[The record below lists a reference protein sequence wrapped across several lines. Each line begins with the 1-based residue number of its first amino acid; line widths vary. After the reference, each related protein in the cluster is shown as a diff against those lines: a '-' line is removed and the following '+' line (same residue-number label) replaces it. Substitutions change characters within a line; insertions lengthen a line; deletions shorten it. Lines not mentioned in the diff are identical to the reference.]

1 MNKRFTLCL
10 ALLATTYAS
19 FAQCTETAEPKV
31 LLVGDSWAFFMTV
44 DQTFN
49 NVFDKWGHTDSE
61 FYSNITLAENGAETD
76 DFLTQEKQDEIA
88 LQLNT
93 KPSIEVVHLS
103 IGGND
108 VLGDWNI
115 NFTPQQTDS
124 LKLSVQNRL
133 FQVIDFIKSVKPGI
147 RIVWSGYT
155 YPNFEEVIESA
166 APFQTSHP
174 FYGTW
179 ESMGFPSFF
188 QINDLLNHFSEEVA
202 AYANQDPQVE
212 FFDATGL
219 MQYTYGQ
226 NAPLGVAP
234 GGSYPAYT
242 VPLPEGNP
250 VYPSPKNSMRDYGIT
265 KDCFH
270 LSAGGYFDLIE
281 FQTQKFYH
289 HYLMHDFYA
298 LSQSNAQMGTV
309 SSAGNIT
316 ANLVVGEEGGESF
329 SSLLTFNTTGMADTS
344 VIKASLFLRRE
355 SLVGNNPIDGTL
367 EVRISQGGFGT
378 SAGLEAQDYS
388 APGNASGTPCRFG
401 SNGGDG
407 HWIRLEL
414 PESFLPYITSG
425 STVQLMVSAPN
436 ASGGKVTFTGGDP
449 ELAPVL
455 DITYG
460 PNLAAVEDVAATNSF
475 SVYPNPS
482 NGLLSID
489 SKGETIEAVSIT
501 DNFGHILLHKEGIQG
516 SIDISALPAGSYII
530 SLQTQKGNVK
540 RRVIKI

>member
-1 MNKRFTLCL
+1 MDKRFTLCL
-10 ALLATTYAS
+10 ALLTATLVS
-19 FAQCTETAEPKV
+19 FGQCSETAEPKV

-49 NVFDKWGHTDSE
+49 NVFRKWGHTDSE

-88 LQLNT
+88 LQLT
-93 KPSIEVVHLS
+93 QKPSIEVVHLS

-115 NFTPQQTDS
+115 NFTQQQTDS

-133 FQVIDFIKSVKPGI
+133 FQVIDFIKSVRPGI
-147 RIVWSGYT
+147 RVVWSGYT

-179 ESMGFPSFF
+179 QGMGFPTFQ
-188 QINDLLNHFSEEVA
+188 QINDLLNHFSGEVA
-202 AYANQDPQVE
+202 AYADQDAQVE

-226 NAPLGVAP
+226 NSPLGVAP
-234 GGSYPAYT
+234 GGTYPPYS

-289 HYLMHDFYA
+289 HYLMHDYYA
-298 LSQSNAQMGTV
+298 LSMSNAQMGSVT
-309 SSAGNIT
+309 SAGNV
-316 ANLVVGEEGGESF
+316 LPGLHVGREAGESF
-329 SSLLTFNTTGMADTS
+329 AAVLSFNTTGMADTT
-344 VIKASLFLRRE
+344 VAKASLFLRRE
-355 SLVGNNPIDGTL
+355 SVSGNNPIDGTL
-367 EVRISQGGFGT
+367 EVKIAQGQLGG
-378 SAGLEAQDYS
+378 SPGLEAADYS
-388 APGNASGTPCRFG
+388 ATGNAVGVPCRFG

-407 HWIRLEL
+407 HWIRLDL

-425 STVQLMVSAPN
+425 NTVQFIITAPG
-436 ASGGKVTFTGGDP
+436 ATDGKVTFTGADQ

-455 DITYG
+455 DVTYG
-460 PNLAAVEDVAATNSF
+460 PNFAGVEEIAASPF
-475 SVYPNPS
+475 SIYPNPS
-482 NGLLSID
+482 TGLVTID
-489 SKGETIEAVSIT
+489 TKGEPIT
-501 DNFGHILLHKEGIQG
+501 SVELLDAFGKVVLHKENMQG
-516 SIDISALPAGSYII
+516 SLDVSALPAGTYMMRV
-530 SLQTQKGNVK
+530 QTAKKTHTQRIVK
-540 RRVIKI
+540 I

>member
-10 ALLATTYAS
+10 ALLTAACAS
-19 FAQCTETAEPKV
+19 FAQCSETPEPKV

-49 NVFDKWGHTDSE
+49 HVFKKWGHSDCE

-76 DFLTQEKQDEIA
+76 DFLTQQKQDEIA
-88 LQLNT
+88 LQLNS

-108 VLGDWNI
+108 VLGDWNV

-133 FQVIDFIKSVKPGI
+133 LQVIDFIKSVRPGI
-147 RIVWSGYT
+147 RIVWSGYV

-179 ESMGFPSFF
+179 QGMGFPSFQ

-202 AYANQDPQVE
+202 TYADQDPQLE

-226 NAPLGVAP
+226 NTPLGVAP
-234 GGSYPAYT
+234 GGTYPAYS

-281 FQTQKFYH
+281 FQTRKFYH
-289 HYLMHDFYA
+289 KYLMHDFYA

-309 SSAGNIT
+309 SSSGN
-316 ANLVVGEEGGESF
+316 LSGGLYVGEAGGESF
-329 SSLLTFNTTGMADTS
+329 STLLTFSTAGMADTS
-344 VIKASLFLRRE
+344 VAKAGLFLRRE
-355 SLVGNNPIDGTL
+355 ALTGNNPIDGTL
-367 EVRISQGGFGT
+367 EVKIAQGQFGT
-378 SAGLEAQDYS
+378 SAGLEPADYS
-388 APGNASGTPCRFG
+388 ATGNAAGTPCRFG

-407 HWIRLEL
+407 HWIRLDL
-414 PESFLPYITSG
+414 PQSFLPYITSG
-425 STVQLMVSAPN
+425 NTIQFMVSAPGTV
-436 ASGGKVTFTGGDP
+436 GGKVTFSGGDP

-460 PNLAAVEDVAATNSF
+460 PNFADIKELPATGF
-475 SVYPNPS
+475 SVFPNPTD
-482 NGLLSID
+482 GLLTIS
-489 SKGETIEAVSIT
+489 GEKNITAVDVS
-501 DNFGHILLHKEGIQG
+501 DAFGKIVLHKEGVQG
-516 SIDISALPAGSYII
+516 VLDISSLPKGLYILNVMTPNAI
-530 SLQTQKGNVK
+530 S
-540 RRVIKI
+540 RHRIIKL

>member
-10 ALLATTYAS
+10 ALLTAACAS
-19 FAQCTETAEPKV
+19 FAQCSETPEPKV

-49 NVFDKWGHTDSE
+49 HVLKKWGHSDCE

-76 DFLTQEKQDEIA
+76 DFLTQQKQDEIA
-88 LQLNT
+88 LQLNS

-108 VLGDWNI
+108 VLGDWNV
-115 NFTPQQTDS
+115 NFTQQQTDS

-133 FQVIDFIKSVKPGI
+133 LQVIDFIKSVRPGI
-147 RIVWSGYT
+147 RIVWSGYV

-179 ESMGFPSFF
+179 QGMGFPSFL

-202 AYANQDPQVE
+202 TYANQDPQLE

-219 MQYTYGQ
+219 MQYTHGQ
-226 NAPLGVAP
+226 NTPLGVAP
-234 GGSYPAYT
+234 GGTYPPYS
-242 VPLPEGNP
+242 VPMPEGNP

-270 LSAGGYFDLIE
+270 LSAEGYFDLIE
-281 FQTQKFYH
+281 FQTRRFYH
-289 HYLMHDFYA
+289 KYLMHDFYA
-298 LSQSNAQMGTV
+298 VSLSNAQMGTV
-309 SSAGNIT
+309 SSTGNVSGG
-316 ANLVVGEEGGESF
+316 LYVGEESGESF
-329 SSLLTFNTTGMADTS
+329 STLLTFSTAGMADTS
-344 VIKASLFLRRE
+344 VRKASLFLRRE
-355 SLVGNNPIDGTL
+355 SLAGNNPIDGTL
-367 EVRISQGGFGT
+367 EVRIAQGGFGA
-378 SAGLEAQDYS
+378 SAGLEPSDYS
-388 APGNASGTPCRFG
+388 APGNASGIPCRFG

-414 PESFLPYITSG
+414 PESFLPYISAG
-425 STVQLMVSAPN
+425 STVQLMVSAPG
-436 ASGGKVTFTGGDP
+436 ATGGKVTFSGGDP

-460 PNLAAVEDVAATNSF
+460 PNSAGVNEAQVSAF

-482 NGLLSID
+482 NGILNISGKKNI
-489 SKGETIEAVSIT
+489 TAVEVT
-501 DNFGHILLHKEGIQG
+501 DAWGKTVLHKEGVPG
-516 SIDISALPAGSYII
+516 TLDISSLPAGVYILNI
-530 SLQTQKGNVK
+530 ITPTTTDKQ
-540 RRVIKI
+540 RIIKL